1 MVQGNQCTRVVRFS
15 AVDRVERCTWD
26 AALAEA
32 DREVRHSLW
41 ARRDSAVDRVVERL
55 RGFAGEGI
63 AFASVALVL
72 SCIIVLR

>member
-1 MVQGNQCTRVVRFS
+1 MVQVNQCTRVRLFS

-32 DREVRHSLW
+32 DREVRHSSR
-41 ARRDSAVDRVVERL
+41 ARSNSAVDRVIERL
-55 RGFAGEGI
+55 RGFAGEVI